1 MALELK
7 AYETIKYESW
17 LEETEGKLLSL
28 MKKKLLT
35 AKKTEEVVRDV
46 IYDGVLGPGYED
58 YYYYYFLITR
68 IKSLYQQNKDAKL
81 PDKYS

>member
-1 MALELK
+1 MAMELK
-7 AYETIKYESW
+7 GYETIKYESW

-35 AKKTEEVVRDV
+35 AKKIEEVVRDV

-58 YYYYYFLITR
+58 FKFFSY
-68 IKSLYQQNKDAKL
+68 
-81 PDKYS
+81 